1 LIKERNLTEGGIKQN
16 QMANNT
22 TDITAEE
29 FVTWLK
35 GYLDGLDKSKL
46 DYQTWDPI
54 REKLIYVKKE
64 DNL

>member
-1 LIKERNLTEGGIKQN
+1 
-16 QMANNT
+16 MAKYNT

-35 GYLDGLDKSKL
+35 GYLDGLDKQKL

-54 REKLIYVKKE
+54 REQLIYVIKKE
-64 DNL
+64 NDL